1 MVTDNKK
8 IAKNTLFLYIRMLLL
23 IVVTFYTT
31 RVVLQALGVSDFG
44 LYNVIAG
51 FVSMMAFINT
61 SLSNSIQRFLN
72 FELGK
77 GEKGKVGKYFSVSIA
92 SQLFVSIIILL
103 FAETMGVWFLN
114 SKMTIPEDKVVAAN
128 FVFQVSVLMLVVK
141 ILQAPFYALIIAKEK
156 MQFYAYVT
164 LFEVILQLGVA
175 YIMLLNISHKLEWYS
190 FFLFVVVI
198 FTFFSSVVYST
209 KMHKGISLKPLF
221 DKEIFKEVYSFSGW
235 NLFGAASGV
244 LMNQGVNILINIFFN
259 VIVNAARE
267 ISFQVIAGVQRFISS
282 FQLALNPQIV
292 QSYASNNRSRYLAL
306 CYTNF
311 KVSFYLTWIIVLPLL
326 LCCND
331 VLKLWLNRVPQYTVE
346 FVKIALLCGLV
357 EALGSAISVPMYATG
372 KIRSYQVIVSVIKI
386 LSLPVVYLLFT
397 LDYPPVSSLYI
408 CLLFDI
414 MAQFARVKIWTKL
427 VDDSV
432 LKYFRT
438 IILPGIIIV
447 LVTYYVGGYINDV
460 FESVNSFVKI
470 CVSFLVTIFM
480 NLVAILFIGVNS
492 QERSMIYSVF
502 NKIVIWKRKL

>member
-77 GEKGKVGKYFSVSIA
+77 GENGKVGKYFSVSLA
-92 SQLFVSIIILL
+92 SQLFVSIIIMF
-103 FAETMGVWFLN
+103 FAETLGVWFLN
-114 SKMTIPEDKVVAAN
+114 SKMTIPENKVVAAN

-164 LFEVILQLGVA
+164 LFEVMLQLGVA
-175 YIMLLNISHKLEWYS
+175 YMMLLNISHKLEWYS
-190 FFLFVVVI
+190 FFLFIVI
-198 FTFFSSVVYST
+198 MFTFFCSVVYST
-209 KMHKGISLKPLF
+209 KIYKGLSLKPLY

-235 NLFGAASGV
+235 NLFGSASGV
-244 LMNQGVNILINIFFN
+244 LMNQGVNILINVFFN
-259 VIVNAARE
+259 VVVNAARG

-311 KVSFYLTWIIVLPLL
+311 KVSFYLMWIIVLPLF
-326 LCCND
+326 LCCRN
-331 VLKLWLNRVPQYTVE
+331 VLQLWLHTVPQYTVE

-372 KIRSYQVIVSVIKI
+372 KIRNYQIIVSAVKI
-386 LSLPVVYLLFT
+386 LSLPVVYLLFIF
-397 LDYPPVSSLYI
+397 DYPPISSLYI

-414 MAQFARVKIWTKL
+414 IAQFVRVKIWTKL
-427 VDDSV
+427 VGDSV

-447 LVTYYVGGYINDV
+447 LITFGIGDYFNDV
-460 FESVNSFVKI
+460 LESINSLVKI
-470 CVSFLVTIFM
+470 CVSFLVTFLM
-480 NLVAILFIGVNS
+480 NLIAITFIGVNS
-492 QERSMIYSVF
+492 QERSMIYNIV
-502 NKIVIWKRKL
+502 NKIIIWKRK